1 MAVDV
6 CSEVSSPVVS
16 PRISFSHD
24 LRETDAI
31 PRERYQHRSDALLLE
46 SIDFNFSISQSFSQG
61 LLSSA
66 DELFAN
72 GKIIPAEVKKITA
85 VKPSDET
92 ASKEIY
98 RSKPISS
105 CYRKDTAFN
114 FPAAATAS
122 ATDNADTALNLD
134 TKKKSLKELLSINPE
149 TESDEETEEEKKPSS
164 KPFWQFRRSSSL
176 NLNSSRS
183 STLIRSLHF
192 LSRSNSTGSAPN
204 PTASGL
210 PKVLKKQHSQKDQ
223 PPWNKRTD
231 SSVPSSS
238 GHLFYTHRAYR
249 SPSRKSYESGVRVS
263 PVLNISHACIS
274 KGSGSLFGL
283 GSLLCNGKSKK
294 KKKCNQWI

>member
-85 VKPSDET
+85 VKPSDES

-122 ATDNADTALNLD
+122 AT
-134 TKKKSLKELLSINPE
+134 
-149 TESDEETEEEKKPSS
+149 
-164 KPFWQFRRSSSL
+164 FWQFRRSSSL

-249 SPSRKSYESGVRVS
+249 SPGA
-263 PVLNISHACIS
+263 HM
-274 KGSGSLFGL
+274 
-283 GSLLCNGKSKK
+283 
-294 KKKCNQWI
+294 QWIINTLGLFYSTNGSSRRYLYS

>member
-31 PRERYQHRSDALLLE
+31 PRERYHHRSDALLLE

-72 GKIIPAEVKKITA
+72 GKII
-85 VKPSDET
+85 
-92 ASKEIY
+92 
-98 RSKPISS
+98 
-105 CYRKDTAFN
+105 
-114 FPAAATAS
+114 
-122 ATDNADTALNLD
+122 
-134 TKKKSLKELLSINPE
+134 
-149 TESDEETEEEKKPSS
+149 
-164 KPFWQFRRSSSL
+164 PFWQFRRSSSL

-238 GHLFYTHRAYR
+238 GHFFYTHRAYR
-249 SPSRKSYESGVRVS
+249 SPGA
-263 PVLNISHACIS
+263 HM
-274 KGSGSLFGL
+274 
-283 GSLLCNGKSKK
+283 
-294 KKKCNQWI
+294 QWIINTLGLFYSTNGSSRRYLYS